1 MFSLNGY
8 KTPRQTDLAK
18 RGLLERLQYGYVRGD
33 FHPPTGHIRLTISL
47 EKSVV
52 D

>member
-18 RGLLERLQYGYVRGD
+18 RVFTGRLQYGYVRGD
-33 FHPPTGHIRLTISL
+33 FPPPTSHIRLTVRL
-47 EKSVV
+47 KNL
-52 D
+52 